1 VAASAEYAS
10 WKAGCN
16 FGVEEKVDL
25 CRRRGVVSTEM
36 TMVSLCQLP
45 LGGVSIWKDEG
56 VYNGVVTGVYMRG
69 MTVELDEKVWLLVTN
84 PKIAP
89 PLSVRVGAIVSSLVT
104 VSFQVVI

>member
-1 VAASAEYAS
+1 
-10 WKAGCN
+10 
-16 FGVEEKVDL
+16 
-25 CRRRGVVSTEM
+25 M
-36 TMVSLCQLP
+36 
-45 LGGVSIWKDEG
+45 
-56 VYNGVVTGVYMRG
+56 YNGVVTGVYMRG